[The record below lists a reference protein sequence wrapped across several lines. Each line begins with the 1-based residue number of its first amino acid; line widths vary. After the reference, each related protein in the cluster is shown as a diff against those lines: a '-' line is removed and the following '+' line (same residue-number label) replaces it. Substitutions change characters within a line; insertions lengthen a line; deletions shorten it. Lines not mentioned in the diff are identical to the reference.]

1 MPLDQPE
8 STEEIQAKNTYEAMR
23 RALKFGI
30 VFDESQ
36 LLSDPLVKQ
45 PSKGEVDMIGDGNGR
60 EDWTYAFSDK
70 NVVSETHNAGN
81 TNGVKDKGDSDSK
94 DAQAQVLKIVEYSDS
109 EDGEEL

>member
-1 MPLDQPE
+1 MPLDQTE

-36 LLSDPLVKQ
+36 LLSDPLVKP

-60 EDWTYAFSDK
+60 EDRIYAFSDK
-70 NVVSETHNAGN
+70 YGVSETHNAGN
-81 TNGVKDKGDSDSK
+81 ANGVMDKGDSDSK
-94 DAQAQVLKIVEYSDS
+94 DAQARVLKIVEYSDS
-109 EDGEEL
+109 EDGKEL